1 MIGDDSAN
9 KLALSHQFSKSIPSS
24 SKDTQILLAGKVAL
38 ATPKMVLKQ
47 QIPTVYKLKT

>member
-24 SKDTQILLAGKVAL
+24 SVDTQILLAGKVAL
-38 ATPKMVLKQ
+38 ATHEEVLSDDDW
-47 QIPTVYKLKT
+47 LESDWSD